1 MNSTTKFPRPNN
13 FPYDEVLYSAEDFAV
28 MLGTYKNAPH
38 QSLGVR
44 WTDAE
49 SELGYP
55 NTRGQGMW
63 LVMPDKLAL
72 YILEGIFKNIEQEK
86 KSVPNMDKLT
96 EALIYI
102 RKRNRQ

>member
-1 MNSTTKFPRPNN
+1 MKTTPMFPRPKN
-13 FPYDEVLYSAEDFAV
+13 FPYDDVLYSDDDFAV
-28 MLGTYKNAPH
+28 VLGTYKNANH
-38 QSLGVR
+38 KSLGVR
-44 WTDAE
+44 WTEAE

-63 LVMPDKLAL
+63 LVLPEKLAL
-72 YILEGIFKNIEQEK
+72 YILEGIFKNIEEEK

-102 RKRNRQ
+102 RGQNR

>member
-1 MNSTTKFPRPNN
+1 MINTPMFPRPKN
-13 FPYDEVLYSAEDFAV
+13 FPYDEVLYADDNFAV
-28 MLGTYKNAPH
+28 VLGTYKNADH
-38 QSLGVR
+38 KSLGVR
-44 WTDAE
+44 WTEAE

-63 LVMPDKLAL
+63 LVIPDKLAL
-72 YILEGIFKNIEQEK
+72 YILEGIFKNIEEEK

-102 RKRNRQ
+102 RGRNR